1 MENLALN
8 KSATAS
14 NITYPYTPSK
24 AVNGVVSPFSRWQSN
39 TVPCWLCVDIGKTS
53 LANRWVVR
61 HLPVA
66 GWPAINFVN
75 TEYLLQASLDGM
87 TWFDVD
93 LVQSN
98 TASSTDRT
106 FEACKARFFRI
117 FIKKGLKA
125 NSEVASIVELEIY
138 QAPED

>member
-24 AVNGVVSPFSRWQSN
+24 AVDGVVSPFSRWQSN
-39 TVPCWLCVDIGKTS
+39 TVPCWLCVDLGEP
-53 LANRWVVR
+53 LLVNRWVVR

-66 GWPAINFVN
+66 GWPAIHYVN
-75 TEYLLQASLDGM
+75 TEYLFQASHDGK
-87 TWFDVD
+87 TWFDID
-93 LVQSN
+93 LVQYN
-98 TASSTDRT
+98 TLSTTDRT
-106 FEACKARFFRI
+106 FEAKKARYFRVY
-117 FIKKGLKA
+117 IKKGLKA

-138 QAPED
+138 QAAEV